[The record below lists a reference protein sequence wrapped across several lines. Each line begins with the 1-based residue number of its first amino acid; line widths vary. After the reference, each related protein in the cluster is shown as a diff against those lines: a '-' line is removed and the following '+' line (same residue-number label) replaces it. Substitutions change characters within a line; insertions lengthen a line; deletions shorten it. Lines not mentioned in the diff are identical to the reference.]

1 VLCALALHRLAFLT
15 HAIAEGI
22 GIGGSSQAAAS
33 LFEDGDAGLVVLN
46 GEAALLGEDLLA
58 LFWGEAL
65 GPLLAGPR
73 AARGA
78 AGLGCRL
85 V

>member
-1 VLCALALHRLAFLT
+1 LT
-15 HAIAEGI
+15 HAIAQGI
-22 GIGGSSQAAAS
+22 GIGGGSQAAAS

-58 LFWGEAL
+58 LFGGEAL

-85 V
+85 G

>member
-1 VLCALALHRLAFLT
+1 VLGALALHRLAFLT

-58 LFWGEAL
+58 LFGGEAL
-65 GPLLAGPR
+65 GPLLADPLNVG
-73 AARGA
+73 GT
-78 AGLGCRL
+78 AGLDCRL
-85 V
+85 G